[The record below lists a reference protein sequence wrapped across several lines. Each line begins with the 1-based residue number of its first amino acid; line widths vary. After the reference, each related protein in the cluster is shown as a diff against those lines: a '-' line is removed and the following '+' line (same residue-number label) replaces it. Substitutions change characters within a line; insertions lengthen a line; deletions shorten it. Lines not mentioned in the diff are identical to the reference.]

1 MSYESEQKQYAEE
14 LEKLTERYEEL
25 KQFFA
30 DNPDQ
35 KENKTSY
42 LSFNSTR
49 DYGRMQYEQILEKKY
64 YYYDHRKYS
73 TLYLEFLILAFRT
86 SELESKLNQSKLG
99 RGVEKTADF
108 IGGITP
114 QHVSGRIYKVEDGD
128 GCAKFC
134 LWFIII
140 DAAIVFLYW
149 LISGGK

>member
-1 MSYESEQKQYAEE
+1 MSYELEQKQYAEE
-14 LEKLTERYEEL
+14 LEKLKGRYELL

-30 DNPDQ
+30 NNPDK

-42 LSFNSTR
+42 LNSR
-49 DYGRMQYEQILEKKY
+49 DYGRMQYKQILENKY
-64 YYYDHRKYS
+64 SYYDHYKYS
-73 TLYLEFLILAFRT
+73 TVYLEFLILSFRK
-86 SELESKLNQSKLG
+86 SELESKLDQSKVG
-99 RGVEKTADF
+99 RSVEKTLDF

-134 LWFIII
+134 LWFVII
-140 DAAIVFLYW
+140 DAAIIFLYW

>member
-14 LEKLTERYEEL
+14 LEKLTGRYEAL

-30 DNPDQ
+30 DNPGK
-35 KENKTSY
+35 KENETSY
-42 LSFNSTR
+42 LNGR

-73 TLYLEFLILAFRT
+73 TLYLEFLILCFRI
-86 SELESKLNQSKLG
+86 SELEYKLKQSKVS
-99 RGVEKTADF
+99 RGVEKTVDF

-134 LWFIII
+134 LWFVII
-140 DAAIVFLYW
+140 DAVICFLYW
-149 LISGGK
+149 LISEGI